1 MSERRTTRNIAIA
14 KLYDIKEERIVKKV
28 EPQYETN
35 FIVFKLVRIARH
47 FTTAVLAIIGSAIIL
62 ALIFAFWLA
71 TMGTLSE
78 IFKRELAEDDI
89 GFGNM
94 IAEISYRADLDLVI
108 MAGGFYLVIIV
119 IIASLVHWIP
129 RYARDVQR
137 GRK

>member
-1 MSERRTTRNIAIA
+1 MRS
-14 KLYDIKEERIVKKV
+14 
-28 EPQYETN
+28 QYETN
-35 FIVFKLVRIARH
+35 FIVFKLVRIARR
-47 FTTAVLAIIGSAIIL
+47 FTVAAIVIIGSVLIL
-62 ALIFAFWLA
+62 GTLFGVWLA
-71 TMGTLSE
+71 TMGVLSE

-94 IAEISYRADLDLVI
+94 IAEISYRADFDLVI

-119 IIASLVHWIP
+119 IIASLVRWLP